1 MANPC
6 KYTLKDGTVLDFT
19 QARQYVMDNI
29 DELTKESPTLKAKY
43 DAATK
48 GKVEGDNKQEY
59 KEGDKGGERPKAG
72 SRNRSKSSKAI
83 PEEVRTP
90 DVVAVFNMLG
100 EAIAQEAAETV
111 APIVQEEA
119 KPMQPMTERERADA
133 IADRLDRLADEIGN
147 QTNSSIPFLP
157 QAVKA
162 ALKAAANLMR
172 SNAGATLVELVDAA
186 IKALRSHTDYAGLT
200 DSQKKNIEDD
210 LADKVAKNSV
220 EFIESQKGSGKFK
233 VSKTAEDFIAGLRK
247 DGKDD
252 LADIVE
258 AGKYYEVRNQKKVL
272 VDAQRL
278 HDADADIAYELARK
292 GELHPDIINSIFAQR
307 LIDAQA
313 AFANDQNANTTEAFE
328 QANKDYQTYGTYIAQ
343 GMSMR
348 GFLANLIPSM
358 MVDRIRRKLTNDVK
372 NSIDVKDNQKI
383 ANIATEAKQIRRNVF
398 ESIAAV
404 VSGQDVNVKELSN
417 PKIKK
422 ALDVLVSFGAN
433 LSKNGATGTGL
444 AQLLELVDDSGK
456 LAVDATRAQV
466 REMVNTNLRS
476 INEGL
481 KANKM
486 SEAQVEKAT
495 NAFMEVYEDIA
506 SARMQKAIENAYKE
520 GKGASITKSRN
531 PAIARLILYGGL
543 EGDAY
548 RNKFAAKYNL
558 PTLTDEDV
566 ATLTNLAQ
574 NVAASMSRGAFAM
587 NNANNALNNYMN
599 SLRAKSLSTIKNPL
613 KKYAKILNYVA
624 AYQFNNLLLKL
635 SILNKATLSNLLQTL
650 PKTIRQMVRERDITL
665 GGNVFNTVETTTK
678 DPVSGKEIKVKLSP
692 TRDNMIFGSEG
703 MNKEGLSEIEA
714 DILRMKGKMFGIIP
728 NKTASKVFLVG
739 SSRFFAVTD
748 ALTIPLATAVAS
760 RQAYAALLKS
770 LYKEQGNPKSRSAI
784 YADVNALLGRD
795 VTTVSAAFAKAM
807 DEIRNGQTW
816 RDLGFKPTDAF
827 PQDPGILGL
836 ATKEARI
843 YNEAKI
849 RMYEILADGVTERLV
864 QLNQN
869 IEPALTTD
877 NALLLT
883 NEQQKEINRFISA
896 TTREISFLGRP
907 QGSPGQFA
915 DIVVKVGRSF
925 PALKHSTLLPL
936 FPYAVGNGMSLLIK
950 FNAILS
956 APRYIAYKALGRRGT
971 MFLPGLENEKK
982 QAYKQEFMRKMDQDR
997 LGEAMLAGFAITA
1010 GTIAMLVKLRGDDD
1024 DDDKRRAKAI
1034 EGKFTGIFTKEM
1046 EGRGLVGADK
1056 KALQGGYIYVDG
1068 VKGYNWS
1075 NTPYYGA
1082 FAAAAVLDNYRIFQ
1096 TLPAAALKSG
1106 GRSPFI
1112 EDDEEVM
1119 SAIGMLLL
1127 NTMSGVMNYSSMT
1140 QQYKMVSDFMSLT
1153 AQTTKNVAERAAE
1166 SFVNMFANMI
1176 QSFVPL
1182 SGLQKDAQN
1191 AYDAYNGNPEK
1202 LALDFGQKVAINLA
1216 FADGVLRSNKT
1227 DCFGRPVEEQLKV
1240 VGPWL
1245 GFDLVQFDN
1254 GKISLPFNRAY
1265 EGDPYMQMHTMHNYY
1280 PVIQSSTTIPDVIGI
1295 ESDYESDQEKAVKG
1309 ERYKYYSSV
1318 SEAETEKTI
1327 LELKGNK
1334 RLQAES
1340 IKKEGDYKLHPSVI
1354 KYNLELS
1361 TEENKK
1367 ANDEMGKLVKT
1378 IFDHVTEEGETNMNQ
1393 MMKFDNNGQYK
1404 ECMTSLYS
1412 ICKKVAIINDIKEI
1426 QSQEMYIRSAIR
1438 SINSWDK
1445 KYIFLEFPADIREK
1459 LEGYVEAIEENKQ

>member
-1 MANPC
+1 
-6 KYTLKDGTVLDFT
+6 
-19 QARQYVMDNI
+19 
-29 DELTKESPTLKAKY
+29 
-43 DAATK
+43 
-48 GKVEGDNKQEY
+48 
-59 KEGDKGGERPKAG
+59 
-72 SRNRSKSSKAI
+72 
-83 PEEVRTP
+83 
-90 DVVAVFNMLG
+90 
-100 EAIAQEAAETV
+100 
-111 APIVQEEA
+111 
-119 KPMQPMTERERADA
+119 
-133 IADRLDRLADEIGN
+133 
-147 QTNSSIPFLP
+147 
-157 QAVKA
+157 
-162 ALKAAANLMR
+162 
-172 SNAGATLVELVDAA
+172 
-186 IKALRSHTDYAGLT
+186 
-200 DSQKKNIEDD
+200 
-210 LADKVAKNSV
+210 
-220 EFIESQKGSGKFK
+220 
-233 VSKTAEDFIAGLRK
+233 
-247 DGKDD
+247 
-252 LADIVE
+252 
-258 AGKYYEVRNQKKVL
+258 
-272 VDAQRL
+272 
-278 HDADADIAYELARK
+278 
-292 GELHPDIINSIFAQR
+292 
-307 LIDAQA
+307 
-313 AFANDQNANTTEAFE
+313 
-328 QANKDYQTYGTYIAQ
+328 
-343 GMSMR
+343 
-348 GFLANLIPSM
+348 
-358 MVDRIRRKLTNDVK
+358 
-372 NSIDVKDNQKI
+372 
-383 ANIATEAKQIRRNVF
+383 
-398 ESIAAV
+398 
-404 VSGQDVNVKELSN
+404 
-417 PKIKK
+417 
-422 ALDVLVSFGAN
+422 
-433 LSKNGATGTGL
+433 
-444 AQLLELVDDSGK
+444 
-456 LAVDATRAQV
+456 
-466 REMVNTNLRS
+466 
-476 INEGL
+476 
-481 KANKM
+481 
-486 SEAQVEKAT
+486 
-495 NAFMEVYEDIA
+495 
-506 SARMQKAIENAYKE
+506 
-520 GKGASITKSRN
+520 
-531 PAIARLILYGGL
+531 
-543 EGDAY
+543 
-548 RNKFAAKYNL
+548 
-558 PTLTDEDV
+558 
-566 ATLTNLAQ
+566 
-574 NVAASMSRGAFAM
+574 
-587 NNANNALNNYMN
+587 
-599 SLRAKSLSTIKNPL
+599 
-613 KKYAKILNYVA
+613 
-624 AYQFNNLLLKL
+624 
-635 SILNKATLSNLLQTL
+635 
-650 PKTIRQMVRERDITL
+650 
-665 GGNVFNTVETTTK
+665 
-678 DPVSGKEIKVKLSP
+678 
-692 TRDNMIFGSEG
+692 
-703 MNKEGLSEIEA
+703 
-714 DILRMKGKMFGIIP
+714 
-728 NKTASKVFLVG
+728 
-739 SSRFFAVTD
+739 
-748 ALTIPLATAVAS
+748 
-760 RQAYAALLKS
+760 LLKS

-795 VTTVSAAFAKAM
+795 VTTISAAFAKAM

-849 RMYEILADGVTERLV
+849 RMYELLGEGVTERLI

-877 NALLLT
+877 NSLKLT

-915 DIVVKVGRSF
+915 DIIVKVGRSF

-971 MFLPGLENEKK
+971 RLLPGFEKEK
-982 QAYKQEFMRKMDQDR
+982 DLAYKQEFVRKMDQDR
-997 LGEAMLAGFAITA
+997 LGEAMIAGFTITA

-1046 EGRGLVGADK
+1046 EGRGLVGADG

-1068 VKGYNWS
+1068 VKQYNWS

-1127 NTMSGVMNYSSMT
+1127 NTLSGVMNYSSMT

-1245 GFDLVQFDN
+1245 GFDLIQFDN

-1265 EGDPYMQMHTMHNYY
+1265 DTDNPDGDPYMKMHTRHNYY

-1295 ESDYESDQEKAVKG
+1295 ESDYESDQERAVKG
-1309 ERYKYYSSV
+1309 EKYKYYSSV
-1318 SEAETEKTI
+1318 SEAETDKMI

-1378 IFDHVTEEGETNMNQ
+1378 IFDHVTEEGQTNMNQ

-1412 ICKKVAIINDIKEI
+1412 ICKTVAIVNDIKEM
-1426 QSQEMYIRSAIR
+1426 QSQEMYIRSAIK
-1438 SINSWDK
+1438 SINAWDK
-1445 KYIFLEFPADIREK
+1445 KYLFLEFPTEIRDK
-1459 LEGYVEAIEENKQ
+1459 LYGYLDAIEEKKQ

>member
-1 MANPC
+1 MAKNC
-6 KYTLKDGTVLDFT
+6 EYTLDDDTVLDFS
-19 QARQYVMDNI
+19 QARQYVLDNI
-29 DELTKESPTLKAKY
+29 DKLTQESETLKSAY

-48 GKVEGDNKQEY
+48 GKVEGDNKQER
-59 KEGDKGGERPKAG
+59 KEGNEGREGAKAG
-72 SRNRSKSSKAI
+72 GRNRAKQSKAI
-83 PEEVRTP
+83 PEEIRTP

-100 EAIAQEAAETV
+100 EPLEPSMQEAV
-111 APIVQEEA
+111 
-119 KPMQPMTERERADA
+119 
-133 IADRLDRLADEIGN
+133 DE
-147 QTNSSIPFLP
+147 S
-157 QAVKA
+157 K
-162 ALKAAANLMR
+162 
-172 SNAGATLVELVDAA
+172 
-186 IKALRSHTDYAGLT
+186 
-200 DSQKKNIEDD
+200 
-210 LADKVAKNSV
+210 
-220 EFIESQKGSGKFK
+220 KGSGEYK
-233 VSKTAEDFIAGLRK
+233 VSKTARDFAEGLRR
-247 DGKDD
+247 DGKYD
-252 LADIVE
+252 LAEIVE
-258 AGKYYEVRNQKKVL
+258 AGKYYEVRNRKAVL
-272 VDAQRL
+272 SAAQDL
-278 HDADADIAYELARK
+278 HRIDDKIAYELARK
-292 GELHPDIINSIFAQR
+292 GELHPDVINAIFAQR

-313 AFANDQNANTTEAFE
+313 AYANEQNVNTTEAFE
-328 QANKDYQTYGTYIAQ
+328 QATKDYQTYGTYIAQ
-343 GMSMR
+343 GLSMR

-358 MVDRIRRKLTNDVK
+358 MVDRIIRKLTNDVRD
-372 NSIDVKDNQKI
+372 SIDVNDDEKI
-383 ANIATEAKQIRRNVF
+383 KAVATEAKQIRRNVF
-398 ESIAAV
+398 TAIAAV
-404 VSGQDVNVKELSN
+404 VSGAEVNVKDLSN

-433 LSKNGATGTGL
+433 LNKNGATGTGL
-444 AQLLELVDDSGK
+444 TQLLKLVDNNGK

-466 REMVNTNLRS
+466 REMINTNLKE
-476 INEGL
+476 INGKL
-481 KANKM
+481 NVPM
-486 SEAQVEKAT
+486 TDAQVEKAT

-506 SARMQKAIENAYKE
+506 SARMQNAIENAYKE
-520 GKGASITKSRN
+520 GKGVSITKSRN

-558 PTLTDEDV
+558 PTLTDENV
-566 ATLTNLAQ
+566 ETLTQLAQ

-624 AYQFNNLLLKL
+624 AYQFNNLLLRL
-635 SILNKATLSNLLQTL
+635 SLLNKATLSNLLQTL
-650 PKTIRQMVRERDITL
+650 PKTLRQMVRERDISL
-665 GGNVFNTVETTTK
+665 GGNVFNTVETTSE
-678 DPVSGKEIKVKLSP
+678 DPVSKNKIIVKLSP

-714 DILRMKGKMFGIIP
+714 DILKMKGKIFGIIP
-728 NKTASKVFLVG
+728 KKTTSKIFLVG
-739 SSRFFAVTD
+739 SSRMYAITD

-770 LYKEQGNPKSRSAI
+770 LYKGKKSRSAI

-795 VTTVSAAFAKAM
+795 VTTISAAFAKAM
-807 DEIRNGQTW
+807 DDIRNGQTW
-816 RDLGFKPTDAF
+816 KDLGFLPTDAF
-827 PQDPGILGL
+827 PQDPGIKGIG
-836 ATKEARI
+836 TKESRV

-849 RMYEILADGVTERLV
+849 RMYEILAEGVTERLV

-869 IEPALTTD
+869 IQPALTTD

-915 DIVVKVGRSF
+915 DIIVKVGRSF
-925 PALKHSTLLPL
+925 PALRHSTLLPL
-936 FPYAVGNGMSLLIK
+936 FPYAVGNGLSLFIK

-956 APRYIAYKALGRRGT
+956 APRYASYKLKGRRGT
-971 MFLPGLENEKK
+971 MLLPGLENEKK
-982 QAYKQEFMRKMDQDR
+982 QAYKQEFIRNMDQDR
-997 LGEAMLAGFAITA
+997 LGEAMLAGFTITA

-1024 DDDKRRAKAI
+1024 DDDKRREKAI
-1034 EGKFTGIFTKEM
+1034 DGKFTGIFTKEM
-1046 EGRGLVGADK
+1046 EGRGLIGADK
-1056 KALQGGYIYVDG
+1056 KPLQGGYIYVDG
-1068 VKGYNWS
+1068 VKEYNWN

-1082 FAAAAVLDNYRIFQ
+1082 FAAAATLDNYRIFQ
-1096 TLPAAALKSG
+1096 TLPAAATKSG
-1106 GRSPFI
+1106 GRTPFI

-1127 NTMSGVMNYSSMT
+1127 NTLSGVMNYSSMN
-1140 QQYKMVSDFMSLT
+1140 QQYKIVSDVMALT
-1153 AQTTKNVAERAAE
+1153 QQTNKDVFERGAE
-1166 SFVNMFANMI
+1166 SAVNMFANMI
-1176 QSFVPL
+1176 QSFVAL

-1202 LALDFGQKVAINLA
+1202 MALDFGQKVAINLA

-1245 GFDLVQFDN
+1245 GYDLIQFDN

-1265 EGDPYMQMHTMHNYY
+1265 DTDNPDGDPYMKMHTRHNYY

-1309 ERYKYYSSV
+1309 ERYKYYSSI
-1318 SEAETEKTI
+1318 SEAETDKMI

-1340 IKKEGDYKLHPSVI
+1340 IEKEGDYKLHPSVI

-1393 MMKFDNNGQYK
+1393 MMKFDNNKQYK

-1426 QSQEMYIRSAIR
+1426 QSQEMYISSAIK
-1438 SINSWDK
+1438 SINAWDK
-1445 KYIFLEFPADIREK
+1445 KYIFLEFPTDIRDK
-1459 LEGYVEAIEENKQ
+1459 LYEYLDTIDENKQLKN